1 MDTPAFWL
9 LTVRIASV
17 GFGEAHRTETTDLLK
32 DARRVPGKSTGIGN
46 RSQPR
51 PQTFALPMVAG
62 SKSLKL
68 ALIPQAV
75 LTGCQAGGSQSR
87 HGATGTSPANTF
99 AAHTNKAVNA
109 RSPNLWLAQI
119 L

>member
-1 MDTPAFWL
+1 MGNL
-9 LTVRIASV
+9 R
-17 GFGEAHRTETTDLLK
+17 ER
-32 DARRVPGKSTGIGN
+32 GN

-109 RSPNLWLAQI
+109 NNPHINSRSPNLWLAQI